1 MSIVKKMKKNLRYDV
16 QTVIKKPNAII
27 NYIKFID
34 GVDRADQCL
43 DILFYKEI
51 IEMIASYSFE
61 GDWKFV

>member
-1 MSIVKKMKKNLRYDV
+1 MD
-16 QTVIKKPNAII
+16 
-27 NYIKFID
+27 D
-34 GVDRADQCL
+34 VDRADQCL